1 MCAQPAPSKGRIRKR
16 NECEGGLQA
25 EPRRYAR
32 QSSGLNIRS
41 RGETPRSR
49 VRIKADA
56 MPKILRGGGVSR
68 LYKKNKATATRGAPA
83 AVGIA
88 PAALGLTQSLAR
100 QRGEGF
106 VVRG

>member
-1 MCAQPAPSKGRIRKR
+1 
-16 NECEGGLQA
+16 
-25 EPRRYAR
+25 
-32 QSSGLNIRS
+32 
-41 RGETPRSR
+41 
-49 VRIKADA
+49 

-68 LYKKNKATATRGAPA
+68 LYKKNKATATRGTPA

-106 VVRG
+106 GA